1 MMDAVRMV
9 LAVNS
14 PLDCKHNPIELDE
27 SPNTAAPSLVV
38 CSLCG
43 EVLDAEGFDGR
54 SRLNGTERPEAVKDC
69 GDHRKALAVLN

>member
-1 MMDAVRMV
+1 MMDAIRMI

-43 EVLDAEGFDGR
+43 EVLEVESHERVHVA
-54 SRLNGTERPEAVKDC
+54 RLVSAN
-69 GDHRKALAVLN
+69 